1 MTVHAEIDPAQLA
14 AAKRKLETI
23 GRPAMARVVERLAP
37 VAESIARGNAPSDT
51 GAIAGSLHAEV
62 HDLEMRMR
70 STHPGALAV
79 EFGRHSAQQPPLA
92 AIVAWASR
100 HGLADVAFPIARAIA
115 RRGIRG
121 RFFLKKT
128 VQQLHQSEIPKEL
141 KRAAAEIENE
151 WKS

>member
-62 HDLEMRMR
+62 HDLETRMR

-92 AIVAWASR
+92 AIIAWASR

-115 RRGIRG
+115 RRGTRG

-128 VQQLHQSEIPKEL
+128 VQQLHDNEIPKEL